1 FGRLPTL
8 EQVPRADIAVLG
20 APFDGGASFRV
31 GARFG
36 PAAIREASLLL
47 RPFNQ
52 SQGVAPFELAQVVD
66 AGDAPANPIEIESAH
81 AAIERTARELQSAGT
96 AIVGLGGDH
105 SVALPLLRA
114 AAERFGP
121 LGLLQFDA

>member
-1 FGRLPTL
+1 MEEHAHSGQRPTPVGPQDALEVPRFAGVRTFGRLPTL

-66 AGDAPANPIEIESAH
+66 AGDAPANPIEI
-81 AAIERTARELQSAGT
+81 
-96 AIVGLGGDH
+96 
-105 SVALPLLRA
+105 
-114 AAERFGP
+114 
-121 LGLLQFDA
+121 